1 MFVFL
6 YLVPTWLRV
15 LKPIKDDYFYWFLL
29 RVLIQRLKNS
39 SYNTHFYLQRSF
51 KYCPRYEL
59 VSHFSIM
66 FSDRSYYVFQ
76 TESGDIDQFYFIFHS
91 YAIFTRG
98 LKQINNSKLGSQSC
112 FQKVN
117 VFHCVWTF
125 PYWNIGSN

>member
-6 YLVPTWLRV
+6 YLVPTWWRV
-15 LKPIKDDYFYWFLL
+15 LKPIKDNYFYWFLL
-29 RVLIQRLKNS
+29 RALIQRLKRS
-39 SYNTHFYLQRSF
+39 LYNTHFYLERSF

-59 VSHFSIM
+59 TNHFSIM
-66 FSDRSYYVFQ
+66 VSDRSYYVFQ
-76 TESGDIDQFYFIFHS
+76 TKSGNIDQFSFLFHS

-98 LKQINNSKLGSQSC
+98 LKKQRTTSKLFSQSC

-125 PYWNIGSN
+125 L